1 VFDIGFSEMVLIGLI
16 ALIVLGPKRLPEVAR
31 SAGQWAGK
39 LRRFVENVKRDI
51 DAEIK
56 DEDLAAFK
64 QMHAE
69 LNETRNMLQR
79 SAADTFSNLSSPL
92 KEASSSINETVS
104 AAEPAAT
111 IDERLPPPVDPA
123 AAIPP
128 VKPARKSVSKKSSAL
143 TKTAAKPV
151 ARKTAGKKTVTKTN
165 RTPHG
170 GVKKTRV

>member
-1 VFDIGFSEMVLIGLI
+1 MFDFGFSEMVLIGLI

-69 LNETRNMLQR
+69 LSETFKDFSAGIQETGEPPAGVDEFTPVAELPAAVSPSTAPARG
-79 SAADTFSNLSSPL
+79 SAA
-92 KEASSSINETVS
+92 KGV
-104 AAEPAAT
+104 
-111 IDERLPPPVDPA
+111 
-123 AAIPP
+123 
-128 VKPARKSVSKKSSAL
+128 ARKSVAKKS
-143 TKTAAKPV
+143 V
-151 ARKTAGKKTVTKTN
+151 ARKSAARKPATKTH

-170 GVKKTRV
+170 GVKKT

>member
-1 VFDIGFSEMVLIGLI
+1 MFDIGFSEMLLIGLI

-69 LNETRNMLQR
+69 LSETRSMLQK
-79 SAADTFSNLSSPL
+79 SAADTFSNFSGAMNEVTQGGEP
-92 KEASSSINETVS
+92 EAAVE
-104 AAEPAAT
+104 EFAT
-111 IDERLPPPVDPA
+111 LPPVAPVREA
-123 AAIPP
+123 VA
-128 VKPARKSVSKKSSAL
+128 KKSSKA
-143 TKTAAKPV
+143 P
-151 ARKTAGKKTVTKTN
+151 RKTIAKTVTKKVATKKVVTKTN

-170 GVKKTRV
+170 GVKKT

>member
-1 VFDIGFSEMVLIGLI
+1 MFDIGFSEMVLIGLI

-51 DAEIK
+51 NAEIQ

-69 LNETRNMLQR
+69 LNETRNLLQK
-79 SAADTFSNLSSPL
+79 SASDTFNDFSGAMHDVTQL
-92 KEASSSINETVS
+92 AETTGDVDESVS
-104 AAEPAAT
+104 VTAKLPAAPASKP
-111 IDERLPPPVDPA
+111 LPKKSSRAPRKTSA
-123 AAIPP
+123 
-128 VKPARKSVSKKSSAL
+128 KSVSKKIVTKKVVAK
-143 TKTAAKPV
+143 KTA
-151 ARKTAGKKTVTKTN
+151 TKTN

-170 GVKKTRV
+170 RVKKT